1 MFIFADRLLTQD
13 SSILCKLLTTKVM
26 DILCRIICVFLVAA
40 SLAVPRCAE
49 AAELR
54 ASNYHYTG
62 GVKNGK
68 QNGYGICRYNNG
80 NVYCGH
86 WKMGYK
92 DGLGRMDFADGTIEF
107 GTWKQGIFQNPK
119 GKKFVAGK
127 KVYGIDVSKYQK
139 KIDWTRLQLNADASG
154 NVVAGSGRNV
164 RFRQPV
170 LFALMK
176 STQGTTIVDPTFR
189 YNFSEAKRAGIIRG
203 AYHFLSISSSAREQ
217 AEYFIANTPLEEGD
231 FPPVLDLEIP
241 KKVMAKNHAKVIR
254 IAKEW
259 LRIVEEHYGV
269 RPIIYTYNNYYIDY
283 LKGHGLDDYDY
294 WIARYGN
301 KPSVRHWEIW
311 QFTETGKCK
320 GINHNVDINLF
331 RGNYRDLKKYVEKNG
346 IGKKAVRGRRSN
358 NR

>member
-1 MFIFADRLLTQD
+1 MFIFADRLLTQTYPA
-13 SSILCKLLTTKVM
+13 LCKLLTTKVM

-40 SLAVPRCAE
+40 SLAVPRHAG

-62 GVKNGK
+62 GGKNGK

-189 YNFSEAKRAGIIRG
+189 
-203 AYHFLSISSSAREQ
+203 
-217 AEYFIANTPLEEGD
+217 
-231 FPPVLDLEIP
+231 
-241 KKVMAKNHAKVIR
+241 
-254 IAKEW
+254 
-259 LRIVEEHYGV
+259 
-269 RPIIYTYNNYYIDY
+269 
-283 LKGHGLDDYDY
+283 
-294 WIARYGN
+294 
-301 KPSVRHWEIW
+301 
-311 QFTETGKCK
+311 
-320 GINHNVDINLF
+320 
-331 RGNYRDLKKYVEKNG
+331 
-346 IGKKAVRGRRSN
+346 
-358 NR
+358 